1 MNWAGIAG
9 LWVALLVP
17 SQVWA
22 ADAGADKLPRPL
34 PSGTTFLS
42 DALKARQKDDAANPA
57 MLWVEDGAALWARTV
72 GAAGKACAN
81 CHGRAPGSMKGVA
94 ARYPAIDKT
103 SGQLVNLEGRINL
116 CRTRHQQAEPLASES
131 NALLLGLE
139 VLHSPAIARASPSVS
154 ISRAPR
160 CPITSVAKRSFTA
173 GKVSSTCR
181 VRNAMTE
188 KAGRRL
194 RGRRHQLCCA
204 RRDIRSIGSNG
215 SPVGSLHRRF
225 RFLLVRACA
234 AVRFPLAVRRN
245 IWRLNSISPNAR
257 RGRRSKRLR
266 SGSDMNAL

>member
-1 MNWAGIAG
+1 MNWAGIAWAGIAG

-81 CHGRAPGSMKGVA
+81 CHGRAPDSMKGVA

-131 NALLLGLE
+131 NALLGLE
-139 VLHSPAIARASPSVS
+139 AFIALQSRGLPIRVD
-154 ISRAPR
+154 ISGAAMPYYER
-160 CPITSVAKRSFTA
+160 
-173 GKVSSTCR
+173 GKAFFHRRQGQLNLSC
-181 VRNAMTE
+181 AQCHTE
-188 KAGRRL
+188 KPGRRL
-194 RGRRHQLCCA
+194 RGDVISYAVPTGYPIYRLEWQ
-204 RRDIRSIGSNG
+204 S
-215 SPVGSLHRRF
+215 VGSLHRRF
-225 RFLLVRACA
+225 RSCSFGVR
-234 AVRFPLAVRRN
+234 AVRFPLG
-245 IWRLNSISPNAR
+245 SPEYLALELYLA
-257 RGRRSKRLR
+257 KRAEGATIEAPAIR
-266 SGSDMNAL
+266 K